1 MCRSIKNLR
10 RVEEPVTAE
19 DVRAAARQY
28 VRKISG
34 YQTPPKYR
42 TELWEQAINEV
53 AAASQRL
60 VDAMELSVK

>member
-10 RVEEPVTAE
+10 RVEEPVTTD

-34 YQTPPKYR
+34 YQHPPKYR
-42 TELWEQAINEV
+42 TELFERAVDEV
-53 AAASQRL
+53 ASASQRL